1 MRKSETYYM
10 AIKAGSAK
18 VKVGDKVNINPSDF
32 TITEREFV
40 PESGDNAGETIMLKW
55 LSLK

>member
-1 MRKSETYYM
+1 M

-18 VKVGDKVNINPSDF
+18 VKVGDSIDLNPSDF
-32 TITEREFV
+32 AITEREFV
-40 PESGDNAGETIMLKW
+40 PESGDNAGEVIMLKW